1 MRPRFDLATHKTRGT
16 KPQYVLADSDTP
28 AGRPKVPKSLS
39 DDGKRTFK
47 RLAKML
53 AQRRTLT
60 AGDQEILRLYA
71 TAFDRHARAVEHL
84 AKEGEIVTRQRATK
98 SGKLFDFEEENKWL
112 SIAQNSEKYMRGLL
126 SDLGLNPLQ
135 RSRVKQTEVKKPDDA
150 ELPTKEATVLPEPEL
165 SLEDIDET
173 VVGNDAAQT
182 ISPETQKLLDE
193 ADAALAL
200 EETDVAQ

>member
-1 MRPRFDLATHKTRGT
+1 MRPRIDLATHKTRGT

-84 AKEGEIVTRQRATK
+84 AKEGEIVISQRTTK
-98 SGKLFDFEEENKWL
+98 SGELFDFEEENKWL

-150 ELPTKEATVLPEPEL
+150 ELPTKEETVLPEPEPL
-165 SLEDIDET
+165 SLYDIDES

-182 ISPETQKLLDE
+182 ISPEVQALLDE
-193 ADAALAL
+193 ADAAL

>member
-1 MRPRFDLATHKTRGT
+1 
-16 KPQYVLADSDTP
+16 
-28 AGRPKVPKSLS
+28 
-39 DDGKRTFK
+39 
-47 RLAKML
+47 ML

-84 AKEGEIVTRQRATK
+84 AKEGEIVISQRTTK
-98 SGKLFDFEEENKWL
+98 SGELFDFEEENKWL

-150 ELPTKEATVLPEPEL
+150 ELPTKEETVLPEPEPL
-165 SLEDIDET
+165 SLYDIDES

-182 ISPETQKLLDE
+182 ISPEVQALLDE
-193 ADAALAL
+193 ADAAL

>member
-1 MRPRFDLATHKTRGT
+1 
-16 KPQYVLADSDTP
+16 
-28 AGRPKVPKSLS
+28 
-39 DDGKRTFK
+39 
-47 RLAKML
+47 
-53 AQRRTLT
+53 
-60 AGDQEILRLYA
+60 
-71 TAFDRHARAVEHL
+71 
-84 AKEGEIVTRQRATK
+84 VTRQRATK
-98 SGKLFDFEEENKWL
+98 SGELFDFEEENKWL